1 MIQCLLSRPGQAL
14 MSIIKP
20 WSNAMSKPLESKPK
34 STLTQIQGLTLLTS
48 SLVKGLTLSTTSL
61 ARFTLQEDQGYEL
74 FLPHRGRR
82 HHQRR
87 VPPNLHSRPSS
98 RQQGECQ

>member
-1 MIQCLLSRPGQAL
+1 MTFYDCQDLFQAL